1 MEKKPGRTSR
11 RTAAACHL
19 INKIKRKIK
28 RIIGSCLIFSRGLA
42 CVLQTILGQCLLIK
56 RRQRY
61 SRIEAEGTR
70 SGKVEESHRRRAL
83 GYLAFTST
91 IHFAQR
97 LFSKPPSPSRSSSF
111 RCLRPRARVRVRFY
125 VNRQSAYARS
135 SCVSLASAYMK

>member
-1 MEKKPGRTSR
+1 MERKPGRTSR

-19 INKIKRKIK
+19 KNKIKRKIK

-97 LFSKPPSPSRSSSF
+97 LFSKPPPPPLVLQALDACVRVHECACVF
-111 RCLRPRARVRVRFY
+111 TLTGKARTHAPRACLSR
-125 VNRQSAYARS
+125 ARI
-135 SCVSLASAYMK
+135 